1 MNFIKTLLKSF
12 YYALRGLYKT
22 IQEERSFRI
31 QIVAIVYV
39 IVFAFFYGLDSTQW
53 AVLWITFCIVPAL
66 EIVNTAIEN
75 TIDLKTREQ
84 NPNARAAKDLAAASV
99 LVSAITAVIVAVCL
113 FSDKDKLLNALR
125 TTFSIP
131 WIIIIAAS
139 VFPIVLFIKGGKNDK
154 KNKQRNIKG

>member
-22 IQEERSFRI
+22 LQEERSFRI
-31 QIVAIVYV
+31 QIAAIMYV

-66 EIVNTAIEN
+66 EIINTAIEN

-99 LVSAITAVIVAVCL
+99 LVSAITSVIVAVCL
-113 FSDKDKLLNALR
+113 FSDKEKLLNALK

-131 WIIIIAAS
+131 WIIMIAAS